1 MVFAILNVPLGL
13 SEVAAFATGASA
25 YPSANM
31 PLAFIL
37 SAPAMLTIGMVYA
50 LFTAAMPRS
59 GGDYV
64 WASRVLHP
72 SIGFGVNFFVTFI
85 LLSSAG
91 LNSLLMATWFLPPV
105 FPIMWWDAAPE
116 FSSDTAG

>member
-1 MVFAILNVPLGL
+1 MARSAESASASASIFVRQATGLVRELSWFDTFIMVFAILNVPLGL

-25 YPSANM
+25 YPAANM

-37 SAPAMLTIGMVYA
+37 SAPATLTLGMVYA

-72 SIGFGVNFFVTFI
+72 FRSRLKLG
-85 LLSSAG
+85 LPLDSS
-91 LNSLLMATWFLPPV
+91 
-105 FPIMWWDAAPE
+105 
-116 FSSDTAG
+116 